1 MTKIWI
7 LQKNKE
13 GHIFWDSYAH
23 DECILLDTT
32 MENPFDK
39 ERQRIFLKRSRET
52 NQRTKS

>member
-52 NQRTKS
+52 N